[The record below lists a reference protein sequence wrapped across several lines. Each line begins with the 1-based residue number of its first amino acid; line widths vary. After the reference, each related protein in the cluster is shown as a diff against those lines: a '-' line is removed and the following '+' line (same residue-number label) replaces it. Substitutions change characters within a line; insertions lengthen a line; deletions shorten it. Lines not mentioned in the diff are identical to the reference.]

1 MDTYLAWRAL
11 GAVAPSLPLDW
22 GHAVARRLADL
33 VYRRNVQAVRGLRAN
48 ISHAMG
54 ASAPAARVDGA
65 VRQAYRTLFSN
76 YFDLFRLPA
85 LSVEQLRSLVPL
97 TGWEIVQA
105 ARALGRGVI
114 LCSAHLGH
122 IEAALQIVTM
132 NGLPTLGP
140 AEHIQPERLYR
151 YIVSLR
157 TRHGMR
163 LIPTDGPML
172 ELFRTLRRG
181 EAVAL
186 ALDRDV
192 TGTGVQTTV
201 CGKPAHVPDGYA
213 RVAARTGSPIVIGF
227 CYRERSGRVWAEL
240 GPSFVPDPLADRE
253 KTYRAALDFGVRA
266 LERAITAHPEQWV
279 LTTPLWKVNIE
290 P

>member
-11 GAVAPSLPLDW
+11 GAVALSLPLDL
-22 GHAVARRLADL
+22 GHAIARRLADL
-33 VYRRNVQAVRGLRAN
+33 GYRRNVQAVRGLRAN
-48 ISHAMG
+48 ISRAMG
-54 ASAPAARVDGA
+54 ASASAARVDGA
-65 VRQAYRTLFSN
+65 VRQAYRTLLSN

-85 LSVEQLRSLVPL
+85 LSAEQLRALIPVS
-97 TGWEIVQA
+97 GWEIVQA

-122 IEAALQIVTM
+122 VEAAVQIVTLK
-132 NGLPTLGP
+132 GLPTLGP
-140 AEHIQPERLYR
+140 AEHIRPERLYR
-151 YIVSLR
+151 YLVSLR
-157 TRHGMR
+157 TRHGIR

-172 ELFRTLRRG
+172 GLFRTLRRG
-181 EAVAL
+181 EAVGL

-192 TGTGVQTTV
+192 TGTGVQVMV
-201 CGKPAHVPDGYA
+201 CGEPAHVPDGYA

-227 CYRERSGRVWAEL
+227 CYRQPGGRVWAEL
-240 GPSFVPDPLADRE
+240 GPSFVPDPVADRE
-253 KTYRAALDFGVRA
+253 ETYRAALNFGVQA

-279 LTTPLWKVNIE
+279 LTTPLWKANIN

>member
-11 GAVAPSLPLDW
+11 GAVAPSLPLDL
-22 GHAVARRLADL
+22 GHAIARRLADL
-33 VYRRNVQAVRGLRAN
+33 GYRRNVQAVRGLRAN
-48 ISHAMG
+48 ISRAMG
-54 ASAPAARVDGA
+54 ASASAARVDGA
-65 VRQAYRTLFSN
+65 VRQAYRTLLSN

-85 LSVEQLRSLVPL
+85 LSAEQLRVLIPVS
-97 TGWEIVQA
+97 GWEVVQA

-122 IEAALQIVTM
+122 VEAAVQIVTLK
-132 NGLPTLGP
+132 GLPTLGP
-140 AEHIQPERLYR
+140 AEHIRPERLYR
-151 YIVSLR
+151 YIMSLR

-181 EAVAL
+181 EAVGL

-192 TGTGVQTTV
+192 TGTGAQVMV
-201 CGKPAHVPDGYA
+201 CGEPAHVPDGYA

-227 CYRERSGRVWAEL
+227 CYREPNGRVWADL
-240 GPSFVPDPLADRE
+240 GPSFVPNPVADRE
-253 KTYRAALDFGVRA
+253 ETYRAALDFGVQA

-279 LTTPLWKVNIE
+279 LTTPLWEAKIE

>member
-33 VYRRNVQAVRGLRAN
+33 GYRMNVQAVRGLRAN

-65 VRQAYRTLFSN
+65 VRQACRTLLSN

-85 LSVEQLRSLVPL
+85 LSVEQLRAFVPL

-122 IEAALQIVTM
+122 TEAALQIVTM
-132 NGLPTLGP
+132 NGLPTLGL
-140 AEHIQPERLYR
+140 AEHIQPERLYC
-151 YIVSLR
+151 YIASLR

-163 LIPTDGPML
+163 LIPTNGPML

-192 TGTGVQTTV
+192 TGTGVQVTL

-227 CYRERSGRVWAEL
+227 CYRERNGRVWAEL

-253 KTYRAALDFGVRA
+253 ETYRAALDFGVRA

-279 LTTPLWKVNIE
+279 LTTSLWEANIE